1 MIGILSGL
9 PIASGIGEFPV
20 SNSNRIVKTAIV
32 VALTVGCGSDG
43 GPTRPSPSPPPVAA
57 VAVLV
62 GAGDIVE
69 CGGPGAAAT
78 ATLLDNIEG
87 TVFTAGDNTYFHG
100 TEEEFRNCY
109 GPTWGRHRARTR
121 PAAGN
126 HDYES
131 SGAAPYY
138 AYFGSSAGPNGL
150 GYYSFSA
157 GSWHIVSL
165 NSNIPAGEG
174 SPQLAWLRSDLAA
187 NPAACVGV
195 IWHHPL
201 YSSSENGPQPM
212 MREAWQVLQ
221 QNNAEF
227 VVSGHDHVYE
237 RFAPQDANGR
247 LVGNGVRQF
256 VAGTGGA
263 RHYVFGAVRPGSEV
277 RGSPWGVLK
286 FTLYSGRF
294 DWEFVPIAGE
304 TFRDSGSDACH

>member
-1 MIGILSGL
+1 
-9 PIASGIGEFPV
+9 V
-20 SNSNRIVKTAIV
+20 STRDALKTAIV
-32 VALTVGCGSDG
+32 LILAGGCGSSA
-43 GPTRPSPSPPPVAA
+43 GPTQPSPPPVAT

-69 CGGPGAAAT
+69 CGGPGAVAT
-78 ATLLDNIEG
+78 ASLLDNIEG

-100 TEEEFRNCY
+100 TEEEFRLCY

-131 SGAAPYY
+131 PGAAPYY
-138 AYFGSSAGPNGL
+138 AYFGSSAGPGGL

-165 NSNIPAGEG
+165 NSNIPADEG
-174 SPQLAWLRSDLAA
+174 SAQLTWLRGDLAA
-187 NPAACVGV
+187 NPVPCIGV

-201 YSSSENGPQPM
+201 FSSAENGPQPM
-212 MREAWQVLQ
+212 MRDAWQVLQ
-221 QNNAEF
+221 QNGAEF

-247 LVGNGVRQF
+247 PTANGIRQF

-263 RHYVFGAVRPGSEV
+263 RHYVFGAVRPGSEA
-277 RGSPWGVLK
+277 RASAWGVLK
-286 FTLYSGRF
+286 LTLWSGRW
-294 DWEFVPIAGE
+294 DWEFVPIPGE
-304 TFRDSGSDACH
+304 TFRDSGSDLCH